1 MVHFSRGFLPA
12 AALLAIS
19 TLAVSADDWTAAK
32 LRGRVL
38 QLVDQQWQPLQ
49 RGDTVPDS
57 RVIRTMGGAQVQL
70 TRGGETVDVESNT
83 QIQIFDKPTSG
94 KPYTT
99 VKQYFGTIAVEAEV
113 EKVQHFAVQTPS
125 LAAVVKGT
133 KFTVRSGATGAS
145 VSVQRGHVAVT
156 DKNDKSHVTLSVGEE
171 ALVDTVKTGGA
182 IDVSGSGPLPAV
194 LNAKGQ
200 IAEHAAKWAAWVD
213 KKAEQAAEKAAKFDG
228 PRSDNGNSS
237 KGNSG
242 SGNSGNSGKDKGKK
256 DS

>member
-12 AALLAIS
+12 ALLVIS
-19 TLAVSADDWTAAK
+19 TLTASADDWTAAK

-113 EKVQHFAVQTPS
+113 
-125 LAAVVKGT
+125 
-133 KFTVRSGATGAS
+133 
-145 VSVQRGHVAVT
+145 
-156 DKNDKSHVTLSVGEE
+156 
-171 ALVDTVKTGGA
+171 
-182 IDVSGSGPLPAV
+182 
-194 LNAKGQ
+194 
-200 IAEHAAKWAAWVD
+200 
-213 KKAEQAAEKAAKFDG
+213 
-228 PRSDNGNSS
+228 
-237 KGNSG
+237 
-242 SGNSGNSGKDKGKK
+242 
-256 DS
+256 